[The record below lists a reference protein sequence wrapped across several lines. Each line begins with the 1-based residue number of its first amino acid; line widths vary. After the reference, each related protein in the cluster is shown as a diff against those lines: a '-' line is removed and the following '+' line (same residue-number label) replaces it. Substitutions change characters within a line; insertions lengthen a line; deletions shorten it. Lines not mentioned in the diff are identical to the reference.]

1 MDRYPNCD
9 NQVYDGYLLP
19 NVPTC
24 ISSANS
30 MAEDYLS
37 AKYVKAFLKRGFV
50 CMTLTT
56 KAALSKTVME
66 SLNKLLSTTTNE
78 DTQDNHSLKD
88 PILSNLEPSPSLFF
102 LLDEEGNR
110 RYLGRGEIIYGKL
123 VRDQERIRWGAQSK
137 GGIDS
142 KPSMRKHGWKL
153 FRVFINHRLYK
164 LDEESLIHFLGDT
177 NCRSLL
183 LIGSGGSPQKAGG
196 SSHNIPSIHRE
207 ERIIG
212 SMSHDQRMNH
222 MNQTMIEA
230 AMNNRCIS
238 IWLGAE
244 TYNHLKR
251 RKELVHVNLP
261 EMNDDDF
268 YHLGY
273 FEVGAYF
280 SSEPKTLKEIQ
291 REYLSVVEQNIP
303 IDIQKQRMKR
313 WSECRA
319 VVIRCSLLPDDLLD
333 CLPMMCSQK
342 KRLVSKRPLRQIV
355 VLDTPKMKVQ
365 IKCHREDLSQKL

>member
-1 MDRYPNCD
+1 MCGNLAGKEWYGVRPDDQRCAPLQHFRGIASSDTPQPHPSKPPKKVGATASPSSSDNGIDKEYNNTYNLSKPQNMDRYPNCD

-88 PILSNLEPSPSLFF
+88 PLLSNLEPSPSLFF

-230 AMNNRCIS
+230 AMNNQCIS

-244 TYNHLKR
+244 TYNYLQM
-251 RKELVHVNLP
+251 RKELASVNLP

-280 SSEPKTLKEIQ
+280 SSQPKTLKE
-291 REYLSVVEQNIP
+291 L
-303 IDIQKQRMKR
+303 QKER
-313 WSECRA
+313 
-319 VVIRCSLLPDDLLD
+319 
-333 CLPMMCSQK
+333 
-342 KRLVSKRPLRQIV
+342 
-355 VLDTPKMKVQ
+355 
-365 IKCHREDLSQKL
+365 